1 MKRIRYW
8 KLTAEEMKRITYDTA
23 KLLNW
28 EIKAILDPDDARFV
42 GLFWYKLGNP
52 VDYESIQGIAFYHN
66 NITKDMVDDLTKF
79 LQSKFKGNVKTK
91 DERIFLSNSDEI
103 TESTDIASLAE
114 QVDEKFHTTS
124 IITLEFEGMD
134 AEEQQTT
141 GLPESKLLPIS

>member
-8 KLTAEEMKRITYDTA
+8 KLTAEEMKKITYDTT

-28 EIKAILDPDDARFV
+28 EIKAILDPDDAKFV

-52 VDYESIQGIAFYHN
+52 VDYESIRGIAFYHN
-66 NITKDMVDDLTKF
+66 NITKDMIDDVTKF

-91 DERIFLSNSDEI
+91 GERILLSDSDEI
-103 TESTDIASLAE
+103 TKSVDIASLSE
-114 QVDEKFHTTS
+114 QMDEKFHTTS